1 MHKIS
6 LHKDVIILVYKYSVP
21 KIVRMQDHNANYNS
35 PKKNRISIFIHTK
48 YNLFLFQGDIW
59 PRLFFFTL
67 FIRFTS

>member
-21 KIVRMQDHNANYNS
+21 KIVRMQDHNANDNS

-48 YNLFLFQGDIW
+48 YNLFLF
-59 PRLFFFTL
+59 
-67 FIRFTS
+67 